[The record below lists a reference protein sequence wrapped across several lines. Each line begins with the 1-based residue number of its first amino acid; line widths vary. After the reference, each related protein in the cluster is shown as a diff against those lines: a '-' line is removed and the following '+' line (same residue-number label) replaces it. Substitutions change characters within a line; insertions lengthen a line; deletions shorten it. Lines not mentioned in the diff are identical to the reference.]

1 MKAIVCVD
9 KNWGI
14 GKNNN
19 LLFNLPE
26 DMKRFREETKNKV
39 VIMGLNTFKSLPN
52 GPLKNRINIILDSA
66 NQPIAGAIVVP
77 SLYELSLK
85 TSQYNPEDLFL
96 IGGASLYQ
104 QLVPFCTEVLVTKVD
119 ADGEADRFF
128 PNLDESS
135 QWKVVYKGEEL
146 ISQSGLKYC
155 FYTYKFEESVN
166 D

>member
-52 GPLKNRINIILDSA
+52 GPLKNRINIVLDSA

-85 TSQYNPEDLFL
+85 TS
-96 IGGASLYQ
+96 
-104 QLVPFCTEVLVTKVD
+104 
-119 ADGEADRFF
+119 
-128 PNLDESS
+128 
-135 QWKVVYKGEEL
+135 
-146 ISQSGLKYC
+146 
-155 FYTYKFEESVN
+155 
-166 D
+166 